1 MNIIALDAEQAAV
14 LWQSGREEDG
24 DRVNEVKQTT
34 VEIWIEDIP
43 IPETF
48 ENQTSGFQMGQLLR

>member
-1 MNIIALDAEQAAV
+1 MNIIALDCEQAAV

-34 VEIWIEDIP
+34 VEI
-43 IPETF
+43 
-48 ENQTSGFQMGQLLR
+48 